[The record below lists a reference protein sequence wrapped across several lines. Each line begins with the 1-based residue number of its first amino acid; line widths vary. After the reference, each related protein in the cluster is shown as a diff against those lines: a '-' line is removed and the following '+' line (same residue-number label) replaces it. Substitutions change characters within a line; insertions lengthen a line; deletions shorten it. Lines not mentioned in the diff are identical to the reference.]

1 MVDKKI
7 KKQKRQ
13 KNKKDP
19 NAPKKG
25 MTAFLHFVQ
34 AKTAKYKEE
43 HPALAHKEVIAK
55 LGELWRGL
63 SAKEKE
69 PFEEKAKLE
78 KE

>member
-34 AKTAKYKEE
+34 ERTAKYK
-43 HPALAHKEVIAK
+43 
-55 LGELWRGL
+55 
-63 SAKEKE
+63 
-69 PFEEKAKLE
+69 
-78 KE
+78 